1 MIRISVYPGTRNPV
15 TPIYRYTKNAY
26 TCGMRLRS
34 IPVSHLALPLL
45 LLATLIVFGQVV
57 SFDFVDWD
65 DTTLILGNE
74 LVKTFSPAIFW
85 IFEPEL
91 YAPLSLFTFQ
101 IEHALA
107 GFDPTIFHLTNLI
120 LHLINVVLAWK
131 LLSAL
136 AQSQIINRQSSIVI
150 FFAAALFA
158 LHPIQSETVAWAS
171 ARKELLWTTFALLA
185 ILSYLKNNAPS
196 TIHHPLFAFLHRH
209 RVWIYTLL
217 ALLSKATAVMIPVIL
232 LLIDYTNGNLSKK
245 SVKQKW
251 ALLTLAVVFGL
262 LGLLGKTGGELSLS
276 LWERIVLLPAQLMFA
291 LRLIVWPFRY
301 AVLHPAQLPIELFTS
316 MYGGSLV
323 VVIALALL
331 LWMMRRRFPL
341 VILGS
346 TIAFLTLLP
355 GFLSPLH
362 ANTVTLVTEHYLY
375 FPMIGLSIVL
385 IGLAPQWQ
393 IANGKWQIVTTVLLI
408 LIGLLSI
415 RTFKQVST
423 WRDTITLFESV
434 QKSYPRSA
442 PVLTNLGA
450 AYARSEMYPE
460 AESVLRQAVGLD
472 PSLAQAHYNLGGLRY
487 VRGDYTGAIASGK
500 RVVELQPNHADA
512 WRMLTWGYYR
522 SGDIAKARE
531 AYDTAIHLRP
541 EFRDQLPALDGAKLA
556 PNGNM

>member
-1 MIRISVYPGTRNPV
+1 
-15 TPIYRYTKNAY
+15 
-26 TCGMRLRS
+26 MRLPR
-34 IPVSHLALPLL
+34 VFLQRFALPALL
-45 LLATLIVFGQVV
+45 LLTLIVFGQVV

-65 DTTLILGNE
+65 DTTLILGNP
-74 LVKTFSPAIFW
+74 LVQNFSPEIFW

-107 GFDPTIFHLTNLI
+107 GFAPTIFHLTNLI
-120 LHLINVVLAWK
+120 LHLINVIFVWK
-131 LLSAL
+131 LLNAL
-136 AQSQIINRQSSIVI
+136 AQSQIANRKPVLSGVEGSQIVL
-150 FFAAALFA
+150 FVATALFA
-158 LHPIQSETVAWAS
+158 LHPLQSETVAWAS

-185 ILSYLKNNAPS
+185 MLSYIKNNAPS

-217 ALLSKATAVMIPVIL
+217 ALMSKATAVMIPVIL

-251 ALLTLAVVFGL
+251 ALLTLAVAFGL

-276 LWERIVLLPAQLMFA
+276 LWERIVLMPAQIIFA
-291 LRLIVWPFRY
+291 LKLLVWPFHY
-301 AVLHPAQLPIELFTS
+301 AVLHSTELPIELFTTY
-316 MYGGSLV
+316 YGGSLIL
-323 VVIALALL
+323 VIALALS
-331 LWMMRRRFPL
+331 LWMLRRRFPL

-346 TIAFLTLLP
+346 AIAFLTLLP
-355 GFLSPLH
+355 GLLSPLH

-375 FPMIGLSIVL
+375 FPMIGLSIAL

-393 IANGKWQIVTTVLLI
+393 IANGKWQIRI
-408 LIGLLSI
+408 LGLLG
-415 RTFKQVST
+415 FLGLLVFLST
-423 WRDTITLFESV
+423 RAFIQTSVWRDTISLFESV

-460 AESVLRQAVGLD
+460 AESVLRQAIGLD
-472 PSLAQAHYNLGGLRY
+472 PNLAQAHYNLGGLRY

-500 RVVELQPNHADA
+500 RVIELQPNHADA
-512 WRMLTWGYYR
+512 WRMLTWSYYR
-522 SGDIAKARE
+522 SGDLTNARE
-531 AYDTAIHLRP
+531 AYDTTVHLRP
-541 EFRDQLPALDGAKLA
+541 TLREQLPDLRTIPDVAL
-556 PNGNM
+556 